1 MKKILLICFMA
12 IFTLSCEDAIDI
24 VQDGEI
30 NDAATF
36 RTVADA
42 RSFLIGDV
50 YRRVDI
56 TTEISFTAVFTDEVG
71 IGNNN
76 GGQGRELHRYFLFA
90 NDADASGLWL
100 RNYATINRV
109 NRLIRG
115 SQLIQVSTPE
125 DEVALNSILA
135 EARAIR
141 AFAYLQLQTFFSTD
155 MSNNEALGVM
165 LIDFVPTVE
174 IKLPR
179 VPNAQ
184 IYELM
189 EEDLQFAETNL
200 SSLPAVNPFA
210 NNYKY
215 VTQGFINAVR
225 ARMYL
230 YRKNYTLAAQ
240 YAEAAITTSGVNLAT
255 GAAYNA
261 MWNDAGRGESIF
273 SASRPSAG
281 AWGNIAGSFFF
292 NTTSLTGGCFHD
304 MGRNLFNALDSR
316 PTDVRR
322 INWVDA
328 TSVFDPT
335 QTDPGIAVTT
345 DVIVIN
351 KYPGKPSQPLRNDL
365 KIFRIS
371 EMKLILAEC
380 AVGGSTP
387 NLALAASLV
396 QEIRT
401 ARNTG
406 QTLPTYA
413 SAQEAWA
420 DILLERRKELC
431 FEGHRYIDLKRLGA
445 LANASIDRNILDD
458 NILGTPL
465 TLPISDHRFT
475 MPIPQDEVQANT
487 TIVQNPNY

>member
-1 MKKILLICFMA
+1 MA
-12 IFTLSCEDAIDI
+12 VFAFSCQDALDI

-50 YRRVDI
+50 YRRIDI
-56 TTEISFTAVFTDEVG
+56 TNEISFTAVFTDEVG
-71 IGNNN
+71 LGNNN

-90 NDADASGLWL
+90 NDGNASSLWL
-100 RNYATINRV
+100 SNYAIINRV

-115 SQLIQVSTPE
+115 SALIPIDTPE
-125 DEVALNSILA
+125 DEVALNSVLA

-155 MSNNEALGVM
+155 LSNDEALGVM
-165 LIDFVPTVE
+165 LLDFVPTVDV
-174 IKLPR
+174 KLPR
-179 VPNAQ
+179 VSNAD
-184 IYELM
+184 IFEFM

-200 SSLPAVNPFA
+200 SSLPGVNPFA

-240 YAEAAITTSGVNLAT
+240 YAQAAISTSGVALAT

-281 AWGNIAGSFFF
+281 GWGNIARSFFF

-304 MGRNLFNALDSR
+304 MGRNLFNALDSN
-316 PTDVRR
+316 TSDVR
-322 INWVDA
+322 NLWVDN
-328 TSVFDPT
+328 SSIFDPT
-335 QTDPGIAVTT
+335 QTNLALAQTT

-365 KIFRIS
+365 KIFRVS

-380 AVGGSTP
+380 AVGGATQD
-387 NLALAASLV
+387 LAAAAGFV

-406 QTLPTYA
+406 QTLPFYA
-413 SAQEAWA
+413 TPQDAWA

-445 LANASIDRNILDD
+445 VANASIDRNILDD
-458 NILGTPL
+458 IVLGTPL
-465 TLPISDHRFT
+465 TLPINDHRFT

-487 TIVQNPNY
+487 TIQQNPNY